1 MRTYSVAVLFAFA
14 MLTQVAR
21 ASVLMYGDE
30 DLCNTGTYS
39 SDPTAGA
46 TLEGLAPDAVTLATN
61 SFPHGYP
68 FAPTAGDYPG
78 TDQIYVGSVQ
88 TGSHDGYSSAPQR
101 INGPQVLTFD
111 YSSLIPAGDSIDTL
125 TLGLG
130 TDDFQFPVLGQPFT
144 AMINGVPN
152 AALTSTLNSLN
163 ETTPL
168 EQFITIGI
176 SPAALNGSNVLTLSI
191 DEGGD
196 GGDGWAMD
204 FATIGVTTSPAPEPT
219 TLALFALPAVALL
232 ARRRK

>member
-1 MRTYSVAVLFAFA
+1 MRNHSVVSLLAIA
-14 MLTQVAR
+14 MSTQVAG
-21 ASVLMYGDE
+21 AGVLMYGDE

-46 TLEGLAPDAVTLATN
+46 TLQGLAPDVVTLATN
-61 SFPHGYP
+61 SFPHSYP
-68 FAPTAGDYPG
+68 FSPTAGDYPG

-88 TGSHDGYSSAPQR
+88 TGAHDGYSSAPQR

-111 YSSLIPAGDSIDTL
+111 YSTLVPAGNSIDSL

-144 AMINGVPN
+144 AMVNGVVN

-168 EQFITIGI
+168 EQFISIGI
-176 SPAALNGSNVLTLSI
+176 SPAALNGSKVLTLSI

-219 TLALFALPAVALL
+219 TLGLLAIPAVTMLV
-232 ARRRK
+232 RRRK